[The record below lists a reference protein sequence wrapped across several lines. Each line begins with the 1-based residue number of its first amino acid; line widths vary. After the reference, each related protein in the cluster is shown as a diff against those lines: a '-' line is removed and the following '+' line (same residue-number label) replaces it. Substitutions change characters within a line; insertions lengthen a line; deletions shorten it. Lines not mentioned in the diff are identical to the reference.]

1 MKKKQGKFATT
12 PTPEALKT
20 QKQVIVDYYVQKR
33 KKKVEA
39 KK

>member
-1 MKKKQGKFATT
+1 MRKKQGKFVST

-33 KKKVEA
+33 KKKTEE